1 MPRLFAIATT
11 LVFPALA
18 GAQTA
23 AQPPADAPSSIQP
36 PAGEKLIL
44 QAHATGWQIYTCGAG
59 TDGKPAWT
67 LKAPDADLHDEKG
80 AVVGHHSAGPSW
92 KYKDGSQV
100 IGKAIAHTDA
110 PETKGMAASSKAVPS
125 AAAPQVAAPSI
136 PWLLVS
142 AVGHSGDGLFGGV
155 TYVQRLHTE
164 GGQPPAASA
173 CDPAK
178 PSAESRS
185 SYTADYYFYAPAK

>member
-1 MPRLFAIATT
+1 MLRILAIATALGVT
-11 LVFPALA
+11 ALA
-18 GAQTA
+18 QAQTP
-23 AQPPADAPSSIQP
+23 AQPSSDIPPSLQV

-59 TDGKPAWT
+59 PDGKPLWT

-80 AVVGHHSAGPSW
+80 AVIGHHAAGPSW

-100 IGKAIAHTDA
+100 IGKATAHADA
-110 PETKGMAASSKAVPS
+110 PDTK
-125 AAAPQVAAPSI
+125 SI

-142 AVGHSGDGLFGGV
+142 AIGHSGDGLFAGV
-155 TYVQRLHTE
+155 THIQRVHTE
-164 GGQPPAASA
+164 GGQPPAASE

-178 PSAESRS
+178 PSDAARS

>member
-1 MPRLFAIATT
+1 VMLRLFAIATA
-11 LVFPALA
+11 LGFPLLA
-18 GAQTA
+18 GAQTG
-23 AQPPADAPSSIQP
+23 AQPSADVPASLQA

-44 QAHATGWQIYTCGAG
+44 RAHATGWQIYTCEAG

-67 LKAPDADLHDEKG
+67 LKAPDADLHDAKG
-80 AVVGHHSAGPSW
+80 AVIGHHFAGPAW

-100 IGKAIAHTDA
+100 IGKAVAHADA
-110 PETKGMAASSKAVPS
+110 SDKK
-125 AAAPQVAAPSI
+125 SI

-142 AVGHSGDGLFGGV
+142 AVGHSGEGLFAGV

-164 GGQPPAASA
+164 GGQPPAAA
-173 CDPAK
+173 ECDPAK
-178 PSAESRS
+178 PSAAARS